1 MAGIGI
7 THAAMLLDL
16 QGRWF
21 ALDGDRLV
29 ELPVFPDLEVPALVV
44 SDFEGSMSGVMAMEG
59 AVRHASPLIDKRLRT
74 EALSDGETHVVIEDI
89 RRIGKGFRALYTA
102 VPIAVWQ
109 RLSAWAERGA
119 DHRLTV
125 SLTGLFARL
134 LTQGKQ
140 SNSQAIV
147 VRNGRQFL
155 CLWRGPE
162 GIELVSSLAFGDGP
176 DDLEHGVASLISAM
190 KQGLSP
196 THGISEIVWYALSP
210 SPDTA
215 AEDGLM
221 TTASALTGWSIRR
234 GALDALRMEGVPVP
248 VQSHWPRLSR
258 VVRAR
263 DAVMPGG
270 WARWLYNFESALP
283 MLSLAALGLA
293 AGLGGMV
300 WMNAQKVQACEEM
313 IASLTQQTRAIQA
326 EAARL
331 HVATSPASADIAMLE
346 TLVKAHASFD
356 FIRLLRTLKNAAGEG
371 VRIMRVYLDERTR
384 QIRVEGVAAG
394 GGGHLARFV
403 DALRQKGLAPQAV
416 DAPQSGSGLPGF
428 FSYALLSLPE
438 AVPDVQGA
446 RP

>member
-1 MAGIGI
+1 M
-7 THAAMLLDL
+7 THAVMLLDL

-29 ELPVFPDLEVPALVV
+29 DLPAFPDLDTPTVVV

-59 AVRHASPLIDKRLRT
+59 AVGHAAPLIDKRLRT

-125 SLTGLFARL
+125 SLTGVFARM

-140 SNSQAIV
+140 SKGQAIV

-162 GIELVSSLAFGDGP
+162 GIELVSSMAFGDSP

-196 THGISEIVWYALSP
+196 THRIREIVWYALSP
-210 SPDTA
+210 ASDTPV
-215 AEDGLM
+215 EDGLIA
-221 TTASALTGWSIRR
+221 TASTLTGWSVHR
-234 GALDALRMEGVPVP
+234 GPLDALRMEGVPVP
-248 VQSHWPRLSR
+248 VESHWPRLSR

-263 DAVMPGG
+263 DAVIPGG
-270 WARWLYNFESALP
+270 WARWLYNFEIALP

-293 AGLGGMV
+293 AGLGGMA
-300 WMNAQKVQACEEM
+300 WMSTQKTESIKDDMARL
-313 IASLTQQTRAIQA
+313 AQQTRAIQA

-331 HVATSPASADIAMLE
+331 HVATSPASPDIAMLE

-356 FIRLLRTLKNAAGEG
+356 YLGLLRTLKNTAGEG

-384 QIRVEGVAAG
+384 QIRVEGVAVG
-394 GGGHLARFV
+394 GGANLARFV
-403 DALRQKGLAPQAV
+403 DALRQEGYAPQATDV
-416 DAPQSGSGLPGF
+416 SQSGVSMAGF

-438 AVPDVQGA
+438 GDPAVQGP
-446 RP
+446 RS